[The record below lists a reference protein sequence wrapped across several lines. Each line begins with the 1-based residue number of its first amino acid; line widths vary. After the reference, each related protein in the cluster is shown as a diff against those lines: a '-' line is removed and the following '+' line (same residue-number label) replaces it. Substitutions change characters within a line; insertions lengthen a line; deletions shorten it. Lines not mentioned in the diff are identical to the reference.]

1 MFLTSDYHTHTVFS
15 HGKGKIIDN
24 AIETENKA
32 KNVRE
37 AGTGMKNKGSA
48 AVSGAKS
55 NRKLTIS
62 VDLNPTTV

>member
-1 MFLTSDYHTHTVFS
+1 MKIAILGRKSDALNYVPTAD
-15 HGKGKIIDN
+15 K
-24 AIETENKA
+24 NK
-32 KNVRE
+32 NNRE
-37 AGTGMKNKGSA
+37 AGTSMKNKGSA